1 MFSSGMPGI
10 IPVMNVD
17 GNNDNGFGNGGG
29 WWCWIILFALFGWGG
44 NGFGWGSRNN
54 GCGSCCETAQFT
66 EAAVQRGF
74 DNQSVMNKL
83 NGIEQGICSLGYDQ
97 LAQMNGIQN
106 AVMQTG
112 WNIQQSIN
120 ADTIA
125 NMQNTN
131 ALSRQLGDCCC
142 ENRMAVAQLRY
153 DDATNTCSIVNAI
166 KDASQAQI
174 QNCNANYRQMHDE
187 LIQMQMEAKNET
199 IANLRQALNNCDRD
213 AALQGTANYIINTVR
228 PTTQPAYLTCNP
240 NTGMVFPCGTNW
252 QNNNCGCGCGNNGN
266 CCC

>member
-1 MFSSGMPGI
+1 MFNSGMTGI
-10 IPVMNVD
+10 LPVMNID
-17 GNNDNGFGNGGG
+17 GNNNGWGDGGG
-29 WWCWIILFALFGWGG
+29 WWAWIILFALFGWGG
-44 NGFGWGSRNN
+44 NGFGWGNGNGNQCCNN
-54 GCGSCCETAQFT
+54 NQFT

-106 AVMQTG
+106 TVMQTG
-112 WNIQQSIN
+112 WGIQQSIN
-120 ADTIA
+120 ADTVA
-125 NMQNTN
+125 SMQNTN
-131 ALSRQLGDCCC
+131 ALSRQIGDCCC

-187 LIQMQMEAKNET
+187 LVQMQMEAKNET
-199 IANLRQALNNCDRD
+199 IANLRQQLNNCDRD
-213 AALQGTANYIINTVR
+213 AALQGTASYIINTIR

-240 NTGMVFPCGTNW
+240 NTGNVFPCSTNW
-252 QNNNCGCGCGNNGN
+252 PQNNCCNNNNG

>member
-1 MFSSGMPGI
+1 MFNTSMPGI
-10 IPVMNVD
+10 LPVMNVD
-17 GNNDNGFGNGGG
+17 GNNNGWGDGGG
-29 WWCWIILFALFGWGG
+29 WWAWILLFALFGWGG
-44 NGFGWGSRNN
+44 NGFGWGNN
-54 GCGSCCETAQFT
+54 GQGNQFT
-66 EAAVQRGF
+66 DAAVQRGF
-74 DNQSVMNKL
+74 DNQAVMSKL

-97 LAQMNGIQN
+97 LNQMNGIQST
-106 AVMQTG
+106 VMQTG

-131 ALSRQLGDCCC
+131 ALSRQVGDCCC

-187 LIQMQMEAKNET
+187 LVQMQMDAKNET
-199 IANLRQALNNCDRD
+199 IAALRQQLNDCDRNS
-213 AALQGTANYIINTVR
+213 ALQSTANYIINTVR

-252 QNNNCGCGCGNNGN
+252 QNNNCGCNGNNG

>member
-1 MFSSGMPGI
+1 MFNTSMPGI
-10 IPVMNVD
+10 LPVMNVD
-17 GNNDNGFGNGGG
+17 GNNNGWGDGGG
-29 WWCWIILFALFGWGG
+29 WWAWILLFALFGWGG
-44 NGFGWGSRNN
+44 NGFGWNGNRGSN
-54 GCGSCCETAQFT
+54 EFT
-66 EAAVQRGF
+66 DAAVQRGF
-74 DNQSVMNKL
+74 DNQAVMSKL

-97 LAQMNGIQN
+97 LNQMNGIQST
-106 AVMQTG
+106 VMQTG

-187 LIQMQMEAKNET
+187 LVQMQMDAKNET
-199 IANLRQALNNCDRD
+199 IAALRQQLNDCDRNS
-213 AALQGTANYIINTVR
+213 ALQSTANYIINTVR

-252 QNNNCGCGCGNNGN
+252 QNNCGCNGNNG

>member
-1 MFSSGMPGI
+1 MFNTGMPGI
-10 IPVMNVD
+10 MPVMNVGD
-17 GNNDNGFGNGGG
+17 GNNDGWGNGGG
-29 WWCWIILFALFGWGG
+29 WWAWILLFALFGWGG
-44 NGFGWGSRNN
+44 NGFGWGNN
-54 GCGSCCETAQFT
+54 GQGNQFT
-66 EAAVQRGF
+66 DAAVQRGF
-74 DNQSVMNKL
+74 DNQAVMNKL

-97 LAQMNGIQN
+97 LNQMNGIQN
-106 AVMQTG
+106 TVMQTG
-112 WNIQQSIN
+112 WGIQQSIN

-187 LIQMQMEAKNET
+187 LVQMQMDAKNET
-199 IANLRQALNNCDRD
+199 IATLRQQLNDCDRNS
-213 AALQGTANYIINTVR
+213 ALQSTANYIINTVR

-252 QNNNCGCGCGNNGN
+252 QNNNCGCNGNNG

>member
-1 MFSSGMPGI
+1 MFNNGGLSLADIAAVTG
-10 IPVMNVD
+10 NR
-17 GNNDNGFGNGGG
+17 NNDGWGMDGG

-44 NGFGWGSRNN
+44 NGFGWGN
-54 GCGSCCETAQFT
+54 GGGNGSTQFV

-74 DNQSVMNKL
+74 DNQTVINKL
-83 NGIEQGICSLGYDQ
+83 DGLSNGLCSLGYDQ

-106 AVMQTG
+106 TVMQTG
-112 WNIQQSIN
+112 WGIQQAIN

-131 ALSRQLGDCCC
+131 ALSRQVSDCCC

-153 DDATNTCSIVNAI
+153 DDATNTCSIVQAI

-187 LIQMQMEAKNET
+187 LVQMQMDAKNET
-199 IANLRQALNNCDRD
+199 IASLRQQVNDSNRDNALM
-213 AALQGTANYIINTVR
+213 GTANYIINSVS
-228 PTTQPAYLTCNP
+228 PKSQPSYLTCNP
-240 NTGMVFPCGTNW
+240 NTGMVFPAGANW
-252 QNNNCGCGCGNNGN
+252 PNGN
-266 CCC
+266 GCCC

>member
-1 MFSSGMPGI
+1 MFNSMMPGI
-10 IPVMNVD
+10 MPVMNVGD
-17 GNNDNGFGNGGG
+17 GNNDNWGNGGG
-29 WWCWIILFALFGWGG
+29 WWAWIILFALFGWGG
-44 NGFGWGSRNN
+44 NGFGWGSN
-54 GCGSCCETAQFT
+54 GQGNQFT
-66 EAAVQRGF
+66 DAAVQRGF
-74 DNQSVMNKL
+74 DNQAVMNKL

-97 LAQMNGIQN
+97 LNQMNGIQN
-106 AVMQTG
+106 TVMQTG
-112 WNIQQSIN
+112 WGIQQSIN

-131 ALSRQLGDCCC
+131 NLSRQLGDCCC

-187 LIQMQMEAKNET
+187 LVQMQMDAKNET
-199 IANLRQALNNCDRD
+199 IAALRQQLNDCDRNS
-213 AALQGTANYIINTVR
+213 ALQSTANYIINTVR

-252 QNNNCGCGCGNNGN
+252 QNNNCGCNGNNG